1 MVRHESCGVSIFS
14 DIFPIL
20 LADGRYVG
28 ITIGMI
34 KNSKRKYWNFT
45 RNCSR
50 VLSLYTVPSKSIII

>member
-14 DIFPIL
+14 AIFPIL

-34 KNSKRKYWNFT
+34 KIVKENIGT
-45 RNCSR
+45 LQGI
-50 VLSLYTVPSKSIII
+50 VLGCCHSILFRQNQS